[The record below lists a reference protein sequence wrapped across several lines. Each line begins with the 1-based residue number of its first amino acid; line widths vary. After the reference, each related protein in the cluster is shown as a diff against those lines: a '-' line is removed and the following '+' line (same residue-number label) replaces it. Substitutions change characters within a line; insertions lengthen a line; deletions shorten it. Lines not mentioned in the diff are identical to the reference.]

1 MAETIS
7 SYNPIKDNYDLLDNA
22 YKGSGGFVDGSYLV
36 PHVRETPDKYSRR
49 QALSYYANYVAP
61 VVNSLVDPIFRKSA
75 IRDWDGRKIESTMF
89 SNFQKDVD
97 RRGTKIAKFMK
108 RAAKIAQLH
117 AVCFIVV
124 DNVPE
129 LALNIADA
137 IKNRQYPYAYTVR
150 PKQVKSYQCNKSGI
164 LTSIT
169 YEIYSKQ
176 ATGSLVTK
184 ITERWTWT
192 ETTWKREADGNT
204 SEGEHKLGVLPVIPL
219 FSTDTDDGDMMPISE
234 MVSIARTN
242 LAIFNI
248 SSELR
253 ELLRNQ
259 AFAILTYP
267 VTKNVDKTNLEKLVT
282 GTENMLGYDGEG
294 RSAPSFIA
302 PPADQAALLQ
312 NELQRLVEE
321 IYRMASLTS
330 VVGVQ
335 QKASGV
341 AKEWDF
347 EQTNQVLADL
357 SDNCEN
363 AEISM
368 AKLFELWTNT
378 TIDYVCNYPDDFGI
392 VDILSKLEEVTKAL
406 DLAVGGKFN
415 IEVKRKAAE
424 VILGDIPEERFDA
437 VIKDIEQMEDDQL
450 QSETVIKNNN
460 VDAK

>member
-1 MAETIS
+1 MAQNMN
-7 SYNPIKDNYDLLDNA
+7 SYNPIKDNYELLENA
-22 YKGSGGFVDGSYLV
+22 YKGSGGFIDGSYLV
-36 PHVRETPDKYSRR
+36 PHVRETADKYSRR

-61 VVNSLVDPIFRKSA
+61 VVNSLVDPIFRKA
-75 IRDWDGRKIESTMF
+75 AVRDWDGRKIESTMF

-129 LALNIADA
+129 LAPNIEAA
-137 IKNRQYPYAYTVR
+137 IKKRQFPYAYTVK
-150 PKQVKSYQCNKSGI
+150 PQQIKSYQCNKSGI

-169 YEIYSKQ
+169 YEIFSRQ
-176 ATGSLVTK
+176 ATGIAVTK

-192 ETTWKREADGNT
+192 ETTWKREADHGT
-204 SEGEHKLGVLPVIPL
+204 SEGEHNLGIVPVIPL
-219 FSTDTDDGDMMPISE
+219 FSTDTDDGDMLPISE

-259 AFAILTYP
+259 AFAILAYP
-267 VTKNVDKTNLEKLVT
+267 VTKNVDKTALEKLVT
-282 GTENMLGYDGEG
+282 GTENMLGFDGEG
-294 RSAPSFIA
+294 HASPSFIA
-302 PPADQAALLQ
+302 PPAEQAALLQ
-312 NELQRLVEE
+312 VELERLVEE

-357 SDNCEN
+357 SDNCED
-363 AEISM
+363 AENRI

-378 TIDYVCNYPDDFGI
+378 TIDYVCQYPDDFGI
-392 VDILSKLEEVTKAL
+392 VDIVAKLDEVTKAL
-406 DLAVGGKFN
+406 DLMIGGKFN
-415 IEVKRKAAE
+415 IEIKRKAAE
-424 VILGDIPEERFDA
+424 VALGDIPEDRFDA
-437 VIKDIEQMEDDQL
+437 VIKDIEQMEEEQI
-450 QSETVIKNNN
+450 QASAIKANETK
-460 VDAK
+460 

>member
-1 MAETIS
+1 MN
-7 SYNPIKDNYDLLDNA
+7 SYNPINDNYELLENA
-22 YKGSGGFVDGSYLV
+22 YKGSGGFIDGSYLV
-36 PHVRETPDKYSRR
+36 PHVRETADKYSRR

-61 VVNSLVDPIFRKSA
+61 VVNSLVDPIFRKTA
-75 IRDWDGRKIESTMF
+75 VRDWDGRKIESTMF

-129 LALNIADA
+129 LAPNIEAA
-137 IKNRQYPYAYTVR
+137 IKKRQFPYAYTVK
-150 PKQVKSYQCNKSGI
+150 PQQIKAYQCNKSGI

-169 YEIYSKQ
+169 YEIFSRQ
-176 ATGSLVTK
+176 ATGIAVTK

-192 ETTWKREADGNT
+192 ETTWKREADHGT
-204 SEGEHKLGVLPVIPL
+204 SEGEHNLGIVPVIPL
-219 FSTDTDDGDMMPISE
+219 FSTDTDDGDMLPISE

-267 VTKNVDKTNLEKLVT
+267 ITKNTDKTAVDKLVT
-282 GTENMLGYDGEG
+282 GTENMLGYDGEA
-294 RSAPSFIA
+294 STSPDFIA

-335 QKASGV
+335 QKTSGV

-357 SDNCEN
+357 SDNCED
-363 AEISM
+363 AENRI

-378 TIDYVCNYPDDFGI
+378 TIDYVCQYPDDFGI
-392 VDILSKLEEVTKAL
+392 VDIVAKLDEVTKAL
-406 DLAVGGKFN
+406 DLAIGGKFN

-424 VILGDIPEERFDA
+424 VALGDIPEDRFDA
-437 VIKDIEQMEDDQL
+437 VINDIEQMEEEQIQTNAIKADDG
-450 QSETVIKNNN
+450 K
-460 VDAK
+460 